1 MDYIVYSVG
10 SAEIPLLRVQRRLRR
25 GPAIISTQKTCFLL
39 STLASLI
46 LVSGFR
52 LFSSDTRRRV
62 APPASSPWSSKAAR
76 VGKPSL
82 PVLLLWLATS
92 VSGWAQGSP
101 ATIRVGAFPNIT
113 HAQAMVGKANGWFD
127 KAMGSQV
134 KIQWTSFNAGPSAI
148 EALFAGAIDMTYVGP
163 NPAINGYVR
172 SNGEALRVVAGAAS
186 GGASLVVRNDSGI
199 RKPEDFHGKRV
210 ASPQFGNT
218 QDVAL
223 RNWLKKN
230 GMKTT
235 DKGGDVQI
243 VPMANPDQLTL
254 FLKKELD
261 AAWAPEP
268 WATRLIHEGNG
279 RLLVDERT
287 LWPDGQFVI
296 GLLVVNTK
304 FLKAHPDLVKNWIRA
319 HVDLTDWINGHQ
331 PEAKKLL
338 NQQIQAETGK
348 ALPSVVLDEAFSR
361 MQVTFDPLHSALTTA
376 AQQAF
381 DDGFLGRQMPD
392 LSHLYDLT
400 LLNQVLAEKGR
411 KAIP

>member
-1 MDYIVYSVG
+1 VIKRLIIATLFLATAAAASGQG
-10 SAEIPLLRVQRRLRR
+10 SA
-25 GPAIISTQKTCFLL
+25 S
-39 STLASLI
+39 
-46 LVSGFR
+46 
-52 LFSSDTRRRV
+52 
-62 APPASSPWSSKAAR
+62 
-76 VGKPSL
+76 
-82 PVLLLWLATS
+82 
-92 VSGWAQGSP
+92 
-101 ATIRVGAFPNIT
+101 TIRVGAFPNIT
-113 HAQAMVGKANGWFD
+113 HAQAMVGKANGFFD
-127 KAMGSQV
+127 KAMGPQV
-134 KIQWTSFNAGPSAI
+134 KVQWTSFNAGPAAI

-186 GGASLVVRNDSGI
+186 GGASLVVRNDAGI
-199 RKPEDFHGKRV
+199 NKPEDFHGKHV

-223 RNWLKKN
+223 RNWLKNHGLKSN
-230 GMKTT
+230 

-254 FLKKELD
+254 FLKKDLD

-279 RLLVDERT
+279 RLFVDERT
-287 LWPDGQFVI
+287 LWPNGQFVI

-319 HVDLTDWINGHQ
+319 NVDLTDWINGHQ

-348 ALPSVVLDEAFSR
+348 ALPSVVLEEAFSR
-361 MQVTFDPLHSALTTA
+361 MQVTYDPLRGALTMA

-381 DDGFLGRQMPD
+381 DAGFLGRQMPD
-392 LSHLYDLT
+392 LSGLYDLT
-400 LLNQVLAEKGR
+400 LLNQVLAEKQR
-411 KAIP
+411 KAIQ